1 MQDEEYKS
9 FYQSLSKDF
18 GEPLTHTHFSAEGE
32 VEFKSILF
40 IPKEAPYDLY
50 NDYYKKQ
57 NNLKLCAAGSFELL
71 HVDPVVFC
79 VRTIAVCLGASAK
92 DRPSRAQLAVEI
104 RRHTLDRAHY
114 RRIPALC

>member
-1 MQDEEYKS
+1 M
-9 FYQSLSKDF
+9 LAA

-57 NNLKLCAAGSFELL
+57 SNLKLYVRASTRAHSLR
-71 HVDPVVFC
+71 PSC
-79 VRTIAVCLGASAK
+79 VRTLFAGAPCH
-92 DRPSRAQLAVEI
+92 DYGRV
-104 RRHTLDRAHY
+104 
-114 RRIPALC
+114 